1 MTKGK
6 ISDKA
11 LAHILMILLVFA
23 WGFDYV
29 PAKWG
34 LAVMTP
40 ECLMFFKF
48 GIGALFVIPLK
59 LLSKNR
65 ELFRKKDI
73 PIFIACAIFGQIGYF
88 ECEFNAM
95 ALMPVAL
102 ITIVLAFTPVV
113 SILIERVL
121 YKRKANGKIYIGILG
136 CLVGIML
143 VVGADF
149 SILTQGRGIGYLLA
163 VGAVLCWNIYNFITA
178 GLKGYDS
185 LTLSVNQLVCA
196 TLMLV
201 PAAVHSM
208 PPASAFSP
216 LLIFGLIW
224 IGIVDSGFGYLIVIY
239 GLKKLGPTT
248 NAVYSNFL
256 PVTSAFFGAIF
267 LGETISLLQIIGG
280 IIVIAAGFVV
290 IKEKG
295 RIDEGEAAQQPSKEN
310 SE

>member
-1 MTKGK
+1 MLKGK
-6 ISDKA
+6 LSDKA

-34 LAVMTP
+34 LEVMTP

-65 ELFRKKDI
+65 TFFRKKDI
-73 PIFIACAIFGQIGYF
+73 PVFIACALFGQIGYF

-95 ALMPVAL
+95 AMMPVAL
-102 ITIVLAFTPVV
+102 ITIVLAFTPAL
-113 SILIERVL
+113 SILIERVIF
-121 YKRKANGKIYIGILG
+121 KRKANGKIYMGILG

-149 SILTQGRGIGYLLA
+149 SILTQGRGLGYLLA
-163 VGAVLCWNIYNFITA
+163 IGAVICWNIYNFITA

-185 LTLSVNQLVCA
+185 LTLSVNQLICA
-196 TLMLV
+196 TLILI
-201 PAAVHSM
+201 PSAIHSM
-208 PPASAFSP
+208 PLASDFSP
-216 LLIFGLIW
+216 FLIFGLLW

-239 GLKKLGPTT
+239 GLQKLGPTT

-256 PVTSAFFGAIF
+256 PVTTAFFGMIF
-267 LGETISLLQIIGG
+267 LGETLSLVQVVGG
-280 IIVIAAGFVV
+280 LIVIAAGFIV
-290 IKEKG
+290 IREKG
-295 RIDEGEAAQQPSKEN
+295 RIDAA
-310 SE
+310 